1 LKHCDESWLDYIP
14 CGARKRRR
22 RSQFIEGIKEMS
34 YRTHKARKLAMLQL
48 PCAFVLC
55 VVWFMPAAAQQKH
68 THVHPAP
75 EPRPAQTAQSPSTGR
90 PGVIRVGYDEV
101 AIPDVEVLD
110 QNGRKVRFYTD
121 LFKDRVV
128 VVSFFFTS
136 CTLMCPLQGQ
146 YLAKLQT
153 ALGDKM
159 GKEVFFI
166 SVSKDP
172 KVDTPQRLS
181 LWARRYE
188 VKTGWTLVTGTET
201 IMRPLLWDL
210 IGEEPGPQLHNPVVL
225 IGNDRT
231 GVWEDA
237 EGLSSPDKLI
247 EVIERV
253 AAAKSHPQPSPR

>member
-1 LKHCDESWLDYIP
+1 
-14 CGARKRRR
+14 
-22 RSQFIEGIKEMS
+22 MS
-34 YRTHKARKLAMLQL
+34 SRTHKKCKL
-48 PCAFVLC
+48 CALVLC
-55 VVWFMPAAAQQKH
+55 VMWVGTALAQQKH
-68 THVHPAP
+68 THVHRAA
-75 EPRPAQTAQSPSTGR
+75 EPRPAPKVESPAAGR

-110 QNGRKVRFYTD
+110 QHGRKARFYTD

-146 YLAKLQT
+146 ALARLQN

-159 GKEVFFI
+159 GREVFFI

-172 KVDTPQRLS
+172 KNDTPQRLS
-181 LWARRYE
+181 LWARKFE
-188 VKTGWTLVTGTET
+188 VKNGWTLVTGTET
-201 IMRPLLWDL
+201 VMSGLLRQL
-210 IGEEPGPQLHNPVVL
+210 IGEEPGPQLHNPVLL

-247 EVIERV
+247 EIIERV
-253 AAAKSHPQPSPR
+253 SAAGTQAHRDQR

>member
-1 LKHCDESWLDYIP
+1 
-14 CGARKRRR
+14 
-22 RSQFIEGIKEMS
+22 MS
-34 YRTHKARKLAMLQL
+34 SRTHEKCTLAMLRPL
-48 PCAFVLC
+48 CAVVLC
-55 VVWFMPAAAQQKH
+55 VMWVVTAAAQQKH
-68 THVHPAP
+68 THVHSTP
-75 EPRPAQTAQSPSTGR
+75 EPRPAQQVESPAVGR
-90 PGVIRVGYDEV
+90 SGVIRVGYDEV

-110 QNGRKVRFYTD
+110 QHGRKARFYTD

-146 YLAKLQT
+146 VLAKLQN

-159 GKEVFFI
+159 GKEVFFV

-172 KVDTPQRLS
+172 KNDTPQRLS
-181 LWARRYE
+181 LWARKFE
-188 VKTGWTLVTGTET
+188 VKNGWTLVTGTET
-201 IMRPLLWDL
+201 SMSGLLRQL
-210 IGEEPGPQLHNPVVL
+210 IGDEPGPQLHNPVLL

-253 AAAKSHPQPSPR
+253 SAARSQSHPDQR

>member
-1 LKHCDESWLDYIP
+1 
-14 CGARKRRR
+14 
-22 RSQFIEGIKEMS
+22 MS
-34 YRTHKARKLAMLQL
+34 SRTHGKCRLTLL
-48 PCAFVLC
+48 RPLCAVVLC
-55 VVWFMPAAAQQKH
+55 VTWVVTAAVQQKH
-68 THVHPAP
+68 THVHSTP
-75 EPRPAQTAQSPSTGR
+75 EPPPAQQVESPAAGR

-110 QNGRKVRFYTD
+110 QHGRKARFYTD
-121 LFKDRVV
+121 LFKGRVV

-146 YLAKLQT
+146 VLAKLQN

-159 GKEVFFI
+159 GKEVFFV

-172 KVDTPQRLS
+172 KTDTPQRLS
-181 LWARRYE
+181 LWARKFE
-188 VKTGWTLVTGTET
+188 VKNGWTLVTGTET
-201 IMRPLLWDL
+201 TMSGLLRQL
-210 IGEEPGPQLHNPVVL
+210 IGDEPGPQLHNPVLL

-253 AAAKSHPQPSPR
+253 SAARSQSHPDQR

>member
-1 LKHCDESWLDYIP
+1 
-14 CGARKRRR
+14 
-22 RSQFIEGIKEMS
+22 MS
-34 YRTHKARKLAMLQL
+34 PRTHKKCKLAMLRPL
-48 PCAFVLC
+48 CALVLC
-55 VVWFMPAAAQQKH
+55 VMSVVTAPAQQKH
-68 THVHPAP
+68 THVHRAP
-75 EPRPAQTAQSPSTGR
+75 EPRPAQKVESPAAGR

-110 QNGRKVRFYTD
+110 QHGRKARFYTD

-128 VVSFFFTS
+128 VLSFFFTG

-146 YLAKLQT
+146 VLAKLQN

-166 SVSKDP
+166 SISKDP
-172 KVDTPQRLS
+172 KNDTPQRLR
-181 LWARRYE
+181 LWARKYE
-188 VKTGWTLVTGTET
+188 VNNGWTLVTGTET
-201 IMRPLLWDL
+201 VMSGLLRQL
-210 IGEEPGPQLHNPVVL
+210 IGEEPGPQLHNPVLL

-247 EVIERV
+247 AIIERV
-253 AAAKSHPQPSPR
+253 SAAKSQAHPDQQ

>member
-1 LKHCDESWLDYIP
+1 
-14 CGARKRRR
+14 
-22 RSQFIEGIKEMS
+22 MS
-34 YRTHKARKLAMLQL
+34 YRTYKTGKLTILRPL
-48 PCAFVLC
+48 CALVIC
-55 VVWFMPAAAQQKH
+55 VVWFLTAAAQQKH
-68 THVHPAP
+68 RHLHRAP
-75 EPRPAQTAQSPSTGR
+75 EPPPLPQVDSPAAGR

-101 AIPDVEVLD
+101 TIPDVEVLD
-110 QNGRKVRFYTD
+110 QNGRKAHFYSD

-136 CTLMCPLQGQ
+136 CTLICPLQGQ
-146 YLAKLQT
+146 VLAKLQT

-172 KVDTPQRLS
+172 KTDTPHRLN
-181 LWARRYE
+181 LWAKMYK

-201 IMRPLLWDL
+201 VMTGLLREL

-237 EGLSSPDKLI
+237 EGLSSPEKLI
-247 EVIERV
+247 EIIERV
-253 AAAKSHPQPSPR
+253 STARIQSLPGQTLSVTEKKR

>member
-1 LKHCDESWLDYIP
+1 
-14 CGARKRRR
+14 
-22 RSQFIEGIKEMS
+22 MS
-34 YRTHKARKLAMLQL
+34 SRTHKKCKLAMLRPL
-48 PCAFVLC
+48 CALVLYVLW
-55 VVWFMPAAAQQKH
+55 VVTASAQQKD
-68 THVHPAP
+68 THVHRAA
-75 EPRPAQTAQSPSTGR
+75 EPRPAPKVESPAAGR

-101 AIPDVEVLD
+101 AIPDVEVID
-110 QNGRKVRFYTD
+110 QFGRKAHFYSD

-146 YLAKLQT
+146 VLARLQN

-172 KVDTPQRLS
+172 KNDTPQRLS
-181 LWARRYE
+181 LWARKYE
-188 VKTGWTLVTGTET
+188 VKNGWTLVTGTET
-201 IMRPLLWDL
+201 VMNGLLRQL
-210 IGEEPGPQLHNPVVL
+210 IGEEPGPQLHSPVLL

-247 EVIERV
+247 EIIERV
-253 AAAKSHPQPSPR
+253 SAARSQARRDQ